1 MSERKQT
8 FKNSANNFNT
18 TCKSIFPGAAS
29 DLLLTRSFTNSEQSK
44 CSSLKWKASNNE
56 IFTLLLIY
64 GVSFLGL
71 NGLNII
77 FKGRMNNVYEIF
89 KARVNFIFFQKW
101 WRFHHNRLFGT
112 RGYQNFCRMT
122 QEGFTVGL
130 IRVGDNVKKYK
141 LIDFRGRDE
150 VKKDINSK

>member
-44 CSSLKWKASNNE
+44 CSSLKWKASNIE

-77 FKGRMNNVYEIF
+77 FKEEWTMYTKYSKLALISFSF
-89 KARVNFIFFQKW
+89 KNGDVFIITDSLERADIKISVEW
-101 WRFHHNRLFGT
+101 HKK
-112 RGYQNFCRMT
+112 
-122 QEGFTVGL
+122 GL
-130 IRVGDNVKKYK
+130 QLGSLESATTLRNT
-141 LIDFRGRDE
+141 
-150 VKKDINSK
+150 SW

>member
-18 TCKSIFPGAAS
+18 TFPGAAS

-44 CSSLKWKASNNE
+44 CSSLKWKASNIE

-77 FKGRMNNVYEIF
+77 FKEEWTTYTKYSKLALISFSF
-89 KARVNFIFFQKW
+89 KNGDVFIITDSLERAYIKISVEW
-101 WRFHHNRLFGT
+101 HKK
-112 RGYQNFCRMT
+112 
-122 QEGFTVGL
+122 GL
-130 IRVGDNVKKYK
+130 QLGSLESATTLRNT
-141 LIDFRGRDE
+141 
-150 VKKDINSK
+150 SW